1 MKRFM
6 VEVQA
11 DNTGTWAAGTWAG
24 NNKQFDTAEGARS
37 YARDLHCRWT
47 SVRKWRVVDAPE
59 ELNNE
64 EDK

>member
-11 DNTGTWAAGTWAG
+11 DNTGTWAG
-24 NNKQFDTAEGARS
+24 NNKQFDTFTEAELWG
-37 YARDLHCRWT
+37 RDLAGRWMA
-47 SVRKWRVVDAPE
+47 VRKWRVVDAPE

-64 EDK
+64 EGK

>member
-11 DNTGTWAAGTWAG
+11 DSTGTWAG
-24 NNKQFDTAEGARS
+24 NSIQFDTVGQARS
-37 YARDLHCRWT
+37 YARDLKHRWT

-64 EDK
+64 KGK